1 MKLNYFTKLLSTMG
15 RWLAMA
21 LLWVSA
27 VTFVWQG
34 GFLSDTAAMAAPA
47 TNSIAS
53 ADLGNQVQD
62 RASKDAGRAKNFI
75 RDSANRVERT
85 ANRNADRVEQATDD
99 RGSFLERK
107 ANRDTA
113 RIERRAEQDAARTQ
127 KAVDQSKNA
136 IERAVDNIKDT
147 FGN

>member
-1 MKLNYFTKLLSTMG
+1 MKLNYFTKFLSTMG
-15 RWLAMA
+15 RWIAMA
-21 LLWVSA
+21 LLCVSA

-34 GFLSDTAAMAAPA
+34 GFFSDPATLAAPA
-47 TNSIAS
+47 ANSVAS
-53 ADLGNQVQD
+53 ADLGDQVQD
-62 RASKDAGRAKNFI
+62 KASKDAGRAKNFI

-99 RGSFLERK
+99 RGGFFERK

-127 KAVDQSKNA
+127 KAVDNSKNA

-147 FGN
+147 FSN